1 MNFSS
6 YFNKKKVLLVLFTIS
21 LALLCKRKSHDNI
34 WYFHDLKYVLK
45 ENIKSIPNFLSS
57 KEVQEDTLF
66 MSFDPIEWE
75 NIKCDYR
82 SLNEIGRAFKLGNS
96 YCNVRYTAQGKL
108 LQGKARLKGQMS
120 FHWEDIDRLSF
131 KINLKKNGPLLG
143 MSQFALHHPR
153 ARNYMNE
160 VIYYK
165 ILAHHNLMTLN
176 FFYLRLVLN
185 NEDKGIYNVEEIAGK
200 EFIERNGYRESVIF
214 KSEVENLGYISDS
227 IKFLYKPKSGNDAE
241 KAQYLYSSFIKKEI
255 KASKAF
261 NVVALG
267 KLFAICDLIGNYH
280 SLSLRNIQFYFN
292 PITNL
297 IEPIGH
303 DNAFPNADVLNTTG
317 LIGNYKNIDNFPV
330 ENKEEWVAELFKDEK
345 FVAAYYKTLNEISDK
360 NYLDNFWDQYQN
372 EVDVHQ
378 KILYKSYPTR
388 RFREKN
394 TLEKNRIFIKN
405 NLESNRE
412 EISPVAI
419 SYLFDSNI
427 PIAQFENNR
436 DTIIIDKD
444 IILNKP
450 LVLKNAVLMIKKG
463 VNVNLIDGAFILSYS
478 SVIVQGS
485 IDEPVLIN
493 SSDSTGLGIH
503 LIGNNKHLFRYLIFD
518 NLGSPNFD
526 FWKLSGGITC
536 YKGNITLNNV
546 IFSNNRSEDA
556 LNLFSSTFVIDSC
569 RFDNIQS
576 DAFDSDFSNGS
587 IMNSFF
593 YKIKNDGIDVSGS
606 RVNINNVVLDHI
618 QDKGLS
624 AGEKSIVQANN
635 LTVLNT
641 SLAINSKDLSVINIQ
656 NSNISNSNVAYIAFM
671 KKKEYGGAEINAN
684 NVKVENVLK
693 LYLIENRSNLKIE
706 GKDFGLR
713 TKKVK
718 KFLYVI
724 EERPA
729 KKYILR
735 KEFNIANQLRI

>member
-1 MNFSS
+1 MKISS
-6 YFNKKKVLLVLFTIS
+6 YFNKKKVLLVLFSI
-21 LALLCKRKSHDNI
+21 AIIFLCKRKNHDNS
-34 WYFHDLKYVLK
+34 WYLRDFKYVLK
-45 ENIKSIPNFLSS
+45 ENVKSVPNFLSS
-57 KEVQEDTLF
+57 KEVQEDTIF
-66 MSFDPIEWE
+66 ISFDPIEWE
-75 NIKCDYR
+75 NIKRDYR
-82 SLNEIGRAFKLGNS
+82 SLNEIGRIFKLGNS

-131 KINLKKNGPLLG
+131 KINLKKKGPLLG

-153 ARNYMNE
+153 ARNYMDE

-165 ILAHHNLMTLN
+165 ILANHNLMTLN
-176 FFYLRLVLN
+176 FSYLRLVLN
-185 NEDKGIYNVEEIAGK
+185 NEDKGIYNIEEVAGK
-200 EFIERNGYRESVIF
+200 EFIERNGYRESAIF
-214 KSEVENLGYISDS
+214 KSEGISDS

-241 KAQYLYSSFIKKEI
+241 KAQALYSAFIKKKI

-267 KLFAICDLIGNYH
+267 KLFAISDLIGYYH
-280 SLSLRNIQFYFN
+280 SLSLRNMQFYFN

-303 DNAFPNADVLNTTG
+303 DNTYVWNTPG
-317 LIGNYKNIDNFPV
+317 LVGNYKNIDNFPI
-330 ENKEEWVAELFKDEK
+330 EGKEEWVAELFKDEK
-345 FVAAYYKTLNEISDK
+345 FVAAYYKTLNEISDE
-360 NYLDNFWDQYQN
+360 NYLDNFWDKYQE
-372 EVDVHQ
+372 EVDIHQ

-388 RFREKN
+388 RFRKKN
-394 TLEKNRIFIKN
+394 ILEKNRLFIKN
-405 NLESNRE
+405 NLETNRG
-412 EISPVAI
+412 EISPVSI
-419 SYLFDSNI
+419 SYLLDSNI
-427 PIAQFENNR
+427 PIAQFENSR

-450 LVLKNAVLMIKKG
+450 LVLKNTVLMIKKG
-463 VNVNLIDGAFILSYS
+463 VNVNFIDSAFILSYS
-478 SVIVQGS
+478 TVIVQGS
-485 IDEPVLIN
+485 INEPVLIN

-526 FWKLSGGITC
+526 FWKLSGGVTC
-536 YKGNITLNNV
+536 YNGNITLNNV

-587 IMNSFF
+587 IMNSSF
-593 YKIKNDGIDVSGS
+593 YKVKNDGIDASGS
-606 RVNINNVVLDHI
+606 QVNINNVILNHI

-624 AGEKSIVQANN
+624 AGEKSTIQANN
-635 LTVLNT
+635 LTILNT
-641 SLAINSKDLSVINIQ
+641 SLAINSKDLSVVNIE
-656 NSNISNSNVAYIAFM
+656 NSNISNGNVAYIAFM
-671 KKKEYGGAEINAN
+671 KKEEYGGAEINVN
-684 NVKVENVLK
+684 NVKIANVLK
-693 LYLIENRSNLKIE
+693 LYLIENKSNLKID

-713 TKKVK
+713 TEKVK
-718 KFLYVI
+718 KLLYVI
-724 EERPA
+724 EKRPA

-735 KEFNIANQLRI
+735 KEFNIAKQGQGIENSAQ